1 MLQPEIGWKDAP
13 PVSAG
18 EDVIAGRR
26 AVAEALR
33 AGRALHKLL
42 VAWGVQEQSQS
53 MQQLL
58 AAAQQRRVPVE
69 RVDRERL
76 AEIAGTE
83 HQGVVALAA
92 VRPYH
97 SLDDLMAALEE
108 GFANWRSRR
117 GGRIR
122 GEPFLL
128 ALDEIQDPHNLG
140 ALLRTAEAA
149 GVDAV
154 LITERRSA
162 GLTPAAVRAAAGAEE
177 WLPVVRLPSL
187 TYGLQ
192 QLKAAGLWVVGTSAE
207 AVTTLYEADLTVP
220 LVAVV
225 GNEGRGM
232 RRTVA
237 QLCDL
242 VVRLPMLGR
251 VASLNASVAG
261 GILLYEVLRQ
271 RAK

>member
-1 MLQPEIGWKDAP
+1 MDSGKQRE
-13 PVSAG
+13 
-18 EDVIAGRR
+18 EVIAGRR

-33 AGRALHKLL
+33 AGRPLHKLL
-42 VAWGVQEQSQS
+42 LAWGVQEQSKS
-53 MQQLL
+53 VQQLL
-58 AAAQQRRVPVE
+58 AEAERRRVPVE

-76 AEIAGTE
+76 SQLAGTE

-97 SLDDLMAALEE
+97 TLDDLMAALAER
-108 GFANWRSRR
+108 FASWRSRR
-117 GGRIR
+117 GGQIQ

-128 ALDEIQDPHNLG
+128 ALDEIQDPRNLG
-140 ALLRTAEAA
+140 ALMRTAEAA

-162 GLTPAAVRAAAGAEE
+162 GLTPAAARAAAGAEE

-192 QLKAAGLWVVGTSAE
+192 QLQAAGLWVVGTAPD
-207 AVTTLYEADLTVP
+207 APTTPYEVDLTVP
-220 LVAVV
+220 LVVVV

-232 RRTVA
+232 RRSIA
-237 QLCDL
+237 QLCDV

-251 VASLNASVAG
+251 VGSLNASVAG

-271 RAK
+271 RAH